1 MCISSD
7 TSECAYTYHEQP
19 PSTLECNPY
28 PNMRLIL
35 GCEIRGPSQTTITW
49 FWEPLNTRQP
59 QRLSVARKYS
69 FQNRIVVN
77 RNSWLV
83 RHQLQVRRLDDS
95 DAGWYFC
102 QAELSNGTLLTPSS
116 RLFLDIQSLYRS
128 ASICQDEVQA
138 NTVPSCARIVT
149 DDPTTAST
157 VGSTP
162 PNTAT
167 DSNRGSIDPPS
178 TLPTDDTHRPSLLT
192 DPPSTLPTDGTRRP
206 SLLTTTVTLTP
217 MPTMTSVPDPESSM
231 LQVALYSISAVVVVF
246 CATIVTLGLSIVI
259 LLCRKKHSHT
269 DSKKT
274 TGECVF
280 GTVLLRLGRATEHY

>member
-1 MCISSD
+1 
-7 TSECAYTYHEQP
+7 
-19 PSTLECNPY
+19 
-28 PNMRLIL
+28 MRLIL